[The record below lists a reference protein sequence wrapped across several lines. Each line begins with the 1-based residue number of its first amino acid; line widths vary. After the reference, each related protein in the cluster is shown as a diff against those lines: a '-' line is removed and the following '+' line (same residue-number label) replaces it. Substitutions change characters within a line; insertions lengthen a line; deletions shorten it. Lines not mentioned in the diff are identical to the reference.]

1 MIREEAYILTKE
13 FIEKSGMKEGEL
25 MVVGCSTSE
34 VIGSSIGKDSNPD
47 VAKEIF
53 EGIYEAA
60 CESRIYIAAQCCEL
74 VSVNITKRTA
84 NLQRWNFLIRLVNGI
99 MKSFYHLLYI
109 AILIR
114 LCNSHEF
121 IATHT
126 GFYNRI
132 WESFLQHIRK
142 ML

>member
-13 FIEKSGMKEGEL
+13 FIEKSGMQEGEL

-60 CESRIYIAAQCCEL
+60 CESRIYIAIARSYKDEDNNSCKYWYKKAYRNAVNDKEL
-74 VSVNITKRTA
+74 QSEILKEIE
-84 NLQRWNFLIRLVNGI
+84 LIKI
-99 MKSFYHLLYI
+99 
-109 AILIR
+109 
-114 LCNSHEF
+114 
-121 IATHT
+121 
-126 GFYNRI
+126 
-132 WESFLQHIRK
+132 
-142 ML
+142 